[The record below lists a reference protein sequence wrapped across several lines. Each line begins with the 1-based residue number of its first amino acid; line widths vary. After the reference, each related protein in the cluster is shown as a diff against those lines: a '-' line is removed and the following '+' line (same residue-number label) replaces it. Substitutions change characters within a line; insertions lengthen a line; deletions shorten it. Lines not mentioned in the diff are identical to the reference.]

1 MCVCYGSKRE
11 TVAVYEGQWDWS
23 NDSNHSLHTDVWLG
37 TCLLPKFPETSNKQ
51 CLPWSRLDT
60 LLHSDKVFSN
70 NEYVT
75 ATLCGRG
82 NKPNTRK
89 GIGSSKIVVFSLEH
103 NGSQLGDMRCFQP
116 ISHKTR
122 VRFLGPNPSVT
133 AIGDW
138 SSRSVVHLCSRSF
151 WQYPDIRSSIR
162 RRVSKCQQ

>member
-1 MCVCYGSKRE
+1 MVQSVKQLQCMKANGTGPMIVTTLYTQMSGSAPACSRSFQKLPTSSACRGHVLIHSCTVTRCFPTMSTLQQHYADAE
-11 TVAVYEGQWDWS
+11 TNLILEKALDR
-23 NDSNHSLHTDVWLG
+23 
-37 TCLLPKFPETSNKQ
+37 PKLSF
-51 CLPWSRLDT
+51 
-60 LLHSDKVFSN
+60 
-70 NEYVT
+70 
-75 ATLCGRG
+75 
-82 NKPNTRK
+82 
-89 GIGSSKIVVFSLEH
+89 FSLEH